1 MERPI
6 QAPTSAGAPE
16 AGPWHMVPRFVLR
29 RAGFGFPLL
38 DHAGDPAAGHA
49 AAAYRQATR
58 ELDETRER
66 LLGDAMRTAVGERR
80 RAGDRA
86 GLRRLSTLRNRIGR
100 RLPVDAGEARALLP
114 HLDGPLDAYAA
125 ALTAQA
131 AAREELWTALA
142 KEEAGREARLREAL
156 GPQVLD
162 AVLQMTP
169 DLYDGVRRWLA
180 TSGPGRSGERA
191 MARRL
196 YLVLQRLAAKNETS
210 SFFGPLVHGR
220 VAPGIDGVR
229 LGPETASGVT
239 EVRPF
244 MAFWAVCALAAR
256 LAEAPGV
263 GERLPVRWLPA
274 ARLDGRV
281 LTLPTGRSVGL
292 SGASAA
298 VAAAVGRDASAADVA
313 RATGLPL
320 PEVSRILDRFE
331 SVGALRRR
339 PEPASTTDRPFSELL
354 ADARRY
360 AADTPW
366 PARLADLWRAVEEYG
381 AAGGHLARRRALDR
395 LERGFE
401 ELAGVAPRRA
411 GGRMYADRTVAY
423 LDAKGDLSP
432 VLMGEDTRRR
442 LEAALG
448 PALDVGARYGELL
461 HAAHQRFAREVL
473 RSAGVAAMPYPEFVR
488 RSRAALEAEGP
499 PGAAGPRALA
509 RWAGEARA
517 FAAEFAALVLART
530 RDGRARLT
538 PRELRALGEPDHR
551 PRFAGPDVLVGVD
564 EAGRPGTFVLGEVH
578 PYVFAW
584 GSQGLFAE
592 EPGALQADFARDLS
606 PWGGASRM
614 ATVIRRRRHKG
625 LVGEW
630 FPGRF
635 VEVTAT
641 ACRDRARSV
650 PVTELTV
657 RAEGEGV
664 RLWDGRGELV
674 LYAGEDDHVHLLA
687 FAPPAVRMP
696 PAGDGRRRPRVTVGE
711 VVMQRASWLVEPAE
725 LRGTGHG
732 GRTGTREA
740 FLGVQRLRAR
750 LGLPRWVYAHV
761 PGQPKPVC
769 VDLSA
774 PLAVEALRGLLPG
787 TADAIALTEMLPAP
801 DRLWLARNGE
811 PVTSELRLALI
822 RRGGA

>member
-6 QAPTSAGAPE
+6 EDARNAGAQA
-16 AGPWHMVPRFVLR
+16 AGPWRMVPRFVLR

-38 DHAGDPAAGHA
+38 AHVGDAAAERA
-49 AAAYRQATR
+49 AAAYRRATG
-58 ELDETRER
+58 ELEEARER
-66 LLGDAMRTAVGERR
+66 LLGDAMRGAVGERR

-100 RLPVDAGEARALLP
+100 RLPVDAEEARALLP
-114 HLDGPLDAYAA
+114 RLADPLDAYAA
-125 ALTAQA
+125 ALAA
-131 AAREELWTALA
+131 RDAAREDLDLALA

-180 TSGPGRSGERA
+180 TGGPGRAGDRA

-196 YLVLQRLAAKNETS
+196 YLVLQRLAAKNETA

-220 VAPGIDGVR
+220 VAPGVTGLR

-256 LAEAPGV
+256 LAGTGEV
-263 GERLPVRWLPA
+263 GGRLPVGWLPA
-274 ARLDGRV
+274 AAYSGRV
-281 LTLPTGRSVGL
+281 LTLPTGRSVRL
-292 SGASAA
+292 SGAPAA
-298 VAAAVGRDASAADVA
+298 VAAAVDGAASAADLA

-339 PEPASTTDRPFSELL
+339 PEPSSTTDRPFAELL

-366 PARLADLWRAVEEYG
+366 PARLEELWRAVEQYG
-381 AAGGHLARRRALDR
+381 AASGHLARRRALDR
-395 LERGFE
+395 LERGFA
-401 ELAGVAPRRA
+401 ELAGVPPRRA

-423 LDAKGDLSP
+423 LDAKGDLGP
-432 VLMGEDTRRR
+432 VLMGEDIRRR

-473 RSAGVAAMPYPEFVR
+473 RAAGVSAMPYPEFVR
-488 RSRAALEAEGP
+488 RTREALEAEGP
-499 PGAAGPRALA
+499 PGAAGPGGLA
-509 RWAGEARA
+509 RWAGAARA
-517 FAAEFAALVLART
+517 FAAEFTALVQART
-530 RDGRARLT
+530 RAGHARLT
-538 PRELRALGEPDHR
+538 PQELRTLGTPDER
-551 PRFAGPDVLVGVD
+551 PRFASPDVLVGVD
-564 EAGRPGTFVLGEVH
+564 EAGRPESFVLGEVH

-592 EPGALQADFARDLS
+592 EPEALQADFAADLS
-606 PWGGASRM
+606 PWGGGARM

-625 LVGEW
+625 LVAEW

-635 VEVTAT
+635 VEVTAL
-641 ACRDRARSV
+641 ACRDRTRCV

-657 RAEGEGV
+657 RAAGEGV
-664 RLWDGRGELV
+664 RLCDGRGDLV
-674 LYAGEDDHVHLLA
+674 LYAGEDDHAHLLA

-696 PAGDGRRRPRVTVGE
+696 VATDGRTRPRVTVGE
-711 VVMQRASWLVEPAE
+711 VVMQRAAWLVDPAE
-725 LRGTGHG
+725 LRGGGQG
-732 GRTGTREA
+732 GRAANREA
-740 FLGVQRLRAR
+740 FRGVQRLRAR

-787 TADAIALTEMLPAP
+787 TAETITLTEMLPAP
-801 DRLWLARNGE
+801 DRLWLSRQGE

-822 RRGGA
+822 RRGAA